1 MAMIHQY
8 KTHQYKTYGYYLYF
22 ISILLMITSIAI
34 YIPYYFID
42 YKSSQSDKENLV
54 KTTCDVLNQT
64 VQYKYSC
71 TKTFYQ
77 CGCNQM
83 YYYPCDYLQSK
94 YMEGYCCDPIC
105 YKNKSLNSLNFIT
118 CGYNIIF
125 TTIIKN
131 LENVTNIFV
140 TECKFDDQ
148 SCQNYWINLK
158 NNPFE
163 CFYDKSNP
171 NQILL
176 SKPDFLT
183 LHSIGFIFSYVIS
196 GLGVIVCLIGI
207 YVFTYKNDYQIIN

>member
-1 MAMIHQY
+1 MALIPY
-8 KTHQYKTYGYYLYF
+8 LFKTHACYLFGVGTLFIF
-22 ISILLMITSIAI
+22 ISIAI
-34 YIPYYFID
+34 FMPYYFID

-54 KTTCDVLNQT
+54 ETTCDVLNQT

-105 YKNKSLNSLNFIT
+105 SKNKSLNSLNFIT
-118 CGYNIIF
+118 CGYNVIF
-125 TTIIKN
+125 STIIKN
-131 LENVTNIFV
+131 LENVTNTFV
-140 TECKFDDQ
+140 TECTFHDQ
-148 SCQNYWINLK
+148 LCQNYWENLK
-158 NNPFE
+158 KNPFE
-163 CFYDKSNP
+163 CFYAKSNP

-183 LHSIGFIFSYVIS
+183 LPCIFKVK
-196 GLGVIVCLIGI
+196 G
-207 YVFTYKNDYQIIN
+207 